1 MIKLADTLVP
11 MSNDFYAVESKN
23 VGIDIDGTS
32 KSIQQAYAD
41 GDLSGDGSAIQVD
54 LLPPPS
60 VDELGKIYEFIGST
74 GTYVNG
80 YFYECVSDGEPTPT
94 YSWVQKNVQPNTN
107 IVDTAIETT
116 STWSSKKISD
126 SLVNIADKLEK
137 KADVSD
143 LANKQDFRIF
153 NSLEEFNEKK
163 GTSLTV
169 VSGID
174 NMKDIANAMSNGEML
189 IIITKCELGSEV
201 YFGLTKNTGWT
212 KMFTFIKSNELCDV
226 ECRTTFPLT
235 LKRVLNSDGV
245 IGDWQELA
253 TTTQL
258 SGSVDCNT
266 LTETG
271 LYTASAG
278 AVSSLTNSPANIG
291 STVQLDGGF
300 SILVT
305 KTNVDSIYYGMQMFI
320 PYGSDVPFIRKSYYL
335 NGQYWTPWVDIIT
348 SNNIGNQ
355 TVASAN
361 KIEPNYTSV
370 SLTQVASTT
379 TKYIKVADCPWDSTG
394 TLQVSLSGNN
404 LVDTLVINFGGG
416 NGATPMLCG
425 YYSGNSFGVYSV
437 IVQKGSTW
445 SSDYSIYVKVRQLK
459 NCNVQVAL
467 LKGECTINVTD
478 STTAPTNI
486 TEYPVSYGLFGDFT
500 GNAKTANKIEPNYT
514 KVELTAVTSNTIK
527 YIKIADCNVY
537 QAGTLQVFLRGDSL
551 IDTLVINFGNGN
563 ALEPMLCGYYS
574 GNNHAVY
581 SVIAQK
587 GSSWNHSYSIY
598 VKVRQSTD
606 CNVNVALL
614 KGDCTVNITEST
626 TAPTDIYEW
635 TVKYGLF
642 GNITS
647 PEIIS
652 LEQRVSALE
661 SKL

>member
-1 MIKLADTLVP
+1 MIKLADTLAP

-32 KSIQQAYAD
+32 KSIQQAYED
-41 GDLSGDGSAIQVD
+41 GDLSGGGSSIQVD
-54 LLPPPS
+54 TMPIASEYPNEI
-60 VDELGKIYEFIGST
+60 VQYIGES
-74 GTYVNG
+74 GTYQNG
-80 YFYECVSDGEPTPT
+80 YFYQSTSDEQNPPT

-189 IIITKCELGSEV
+189 IITTKCELGSEV

-258 SGSVDCNT
+258 SGS
-266 LTETG
+266 
-271 LYTASAG
+271 
-278 AVSSLTNSPANIG
+278 
-291 STVQLDGGF
+291 
-300 SILVT
+300 
-305 KTNVDSIYYGMQMFI
+305 
-320 PYGSDVPFIRKSYYL
+320 
-335 NGQYWTPWVDIIT
+335 
-348 SNNIGNQ
+348 

-437 IVQKGSTW
+437 IIQKGSTW

-467 LKGECTINVTD
+467 LKSECTINVTE

-486 TEYPVSYGLFGDFT
+486 TEYPVNYGLFGDFTGNVT

-527 YIKIADCNVY
+527 YIKIADCNAY

-551 IDTLVINFGNGN
+551 IDTLVINFGSGT

-574 GNNHAVY
+574 GNSKAVY

-587 GSSWNHSYSIY
+587 GSSWNQSYSIY
-598 VKVRQSTD
+598 VKVNQASN

-642 GNITS
+642 GNIAS

>member
-1 MIKLADTLVP
+1 MIKLADTLAP

-32 KSIQQAYAD
+32 KSIQQAYED
-41 GDLSGDGSAIQVD
+41 GDLSGGGSSIQVD
-54 LLPPPS
+54 TMPIASEYPNEI
-60 VDELGKIYEFIGST
+60 VQYIGES
-74 GTYVNG
+74 GTYQNG
-80 YFYECVSDGEPTPT
+80 YFYQSTSDEQNPPT

-174 NMKDIANAMSNGEML
+174 NMKDIANTMSNGEML
-189 IIITKCELGSEV
+189 IITTKCELGSEV
-201 YFGLTKNTGWT
+201 YFGLTKSTGWT
-212 KMFTFIKSNELCDV
+212 KMFTFIKSNGLCDV

-245 IGDWQELA
+245 LGDWQELA

-370 SLTQVASTT
+370 DLTPVTSTT
-379 TKYIKVADCPWDSTG
+379 TKYIKVADCSWFSTG
-394 TLQVSLSGNN
+394 TLQVRLSGNS

-416 NGATPMLCG
+416 DALEPMLCG
-425 YYSGNSFGVYSV
+425 YYSGNSFGVSSV

-445 SSDYSIYVKVRQLK
+445 SSDYSIYVKVRQLD
-459 NCNVQVAL
+459 NCNVHVAL
-467 LKGECTINVTD
+467 LKGDCTVNVTE

-486 TEYPVSYGLFGDFT
+486 TEYP
-500 GNAKTANKIEPNYT
+500 
-514 KVELTAVTSNTIK
+514 
-527 YIKIADCNVY
+527 
-537 QAGTLQVFLRGDSL
+537 
-551 IDTLVINFGNGN
+551 
-563 ALEPMLCGYYS
+563 
-574 GNNHAVY
+574 
-581 SVIAQK
+581 
-587 GSSWNHSYSIY
+587 
-598 VKVRQSTD
+598 
-606 CNVNVALL
+606 
-614 KGDCTVNITEST
+614 
-626 TAPTDIYEW
+626 
-635 TVKYGLF
+635 VKYGLF

>member
-574 GNNHAVY
+574 GNSNAVY